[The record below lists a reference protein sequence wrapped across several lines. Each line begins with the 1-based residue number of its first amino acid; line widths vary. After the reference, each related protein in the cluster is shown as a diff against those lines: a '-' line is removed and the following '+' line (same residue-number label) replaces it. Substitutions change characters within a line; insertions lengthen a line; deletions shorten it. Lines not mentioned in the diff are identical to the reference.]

1 MPLSLKIALS
11 SLAVH
16 RLRTLLAMIG
26 VFLGALALTGVQHLS
41 QAMILQ
47 ARQEVERLGPN
58 LMMAVAGQIRMR
70 RGEARVRDTASTF
83 TIADALAIMESVPQ
97 VVEGSA
103 GVLSPGSVT
112 AESVKINC
120 QIVATWSNY
129 ARVRSLNIEYGRF
142 LLPAD
147 EEQRELV
154 CVLGNKIAQRL
165 FGSAEAAQ
173 GRQALIG
180 KARLR
185 AVGGMA
191 PMGADITGTDQD
203 EQVFVP
209 LSTYMRRLSNQNF
222 ITGVY
227 LQLQPGADAGR
238 VKATIEAL
246 LRERHNIQSGELDDF
261 SVMAA
266 QETIELQEEA
276 LGLVRTLG
284 LISASISFAVGG
296 LGILSIMVL
305 LVRSRRLEI
314 GIRRALG
321 ATRADIVRQ
330 FLLESG
336 LMSTTGGALGAVAA
350 IGLMIGVSRAGFFP
364 MVLDPETLGLAM
376 LGSAFLGLGAGAYPA
391 WQASRLEILD
401 VLKAG
406 Q

>member
-173 GRQALIG
+173 GRQALIC
-180 KARLR
+180 KALLR
-185 AVGGMA
+185 AVGVMA

>member
-173 GRQALIG
+173 GRQARIC
-180 KARLR
+180 KALLR
-185 AVGGMA
+185 AVGVMA